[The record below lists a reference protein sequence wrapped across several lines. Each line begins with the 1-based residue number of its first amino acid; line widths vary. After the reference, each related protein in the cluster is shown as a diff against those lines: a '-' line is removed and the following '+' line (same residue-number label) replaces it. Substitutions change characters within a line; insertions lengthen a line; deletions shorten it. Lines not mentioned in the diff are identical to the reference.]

1 MAKMLNRLS
10 WIRGIC
16 LFAIVWLGIAL
27 VSPSAHAAD
36 AYVARYLQVT
46 EPISLERD
54 DQGNL
59 RSFSLQELT
68 AGKKLFEQNCLS
80 CHVGGATL
88 PDPSVPLSLK
98 ALQGAIPPRD
108 TINSLVAYLRH
119 PMTYDGSE
127 ETFSCRKVSE
137 NWLAQAEIETLAG
150 FVLRAAQKAPGWGT
164 DQF

>member
-1 MAKMLNRLS
+1 MLKMLNRLA

-16 LFAIVWLGIAL
+16 LLTIIWLGMAL
-27 VSPSAHAAD
+27 VSFPAHAAD
-36 AYVARYLQVT
+36 AYIARYLQVT
-46 EPISLERD
+46 EPIPLALN
-54 DQGNL
+54 DQGRT

-80 CHVGGATL
+80 CHVGGSTL

-98 ALQGAIPPRD
+98 ALQGATPPRD
-108 TINSLVAYLRH
+108 TITRLVAYLRH

-137 NWLAQAEIETLAG
+137 NWLSQAEVETLSG